1 MPATAEQQVQ
11 FPAKTRFLF
20 EPHRYKVL
28 HGGRGS
34 TKSWSI
40 ARALLLMGANKPLRI
55 LCAREIQRS
64 IADSVLRLLA
74 DQIEFLGLQNVYE
87 VQRSYI
93 RSKINGTLFL
103 FEGLRSNVTK
113 IKSLEGIDVCWVEE
127 AEAISEESWDV
138 LIPTIR
144 KSGSEIWISFNPDL
158 MEDPTYQR
166 FVVNPPPS
174 AKVVALNFA
183 DNPWFAESELAA
195 EEVYMRRVDPERH
208 SWIWLGQPR
217 KHNDAQVLK
226 GKWRADSLDTAGA
239 DGPYFGEDWGF
250 STDPT
255 ALVRCWLFP
264 ASVPGRYKL
273 YIDAE
278 RYKVGVPVVDLP
290 PFMRS
295 MPLITGHT
303 VRADNARP
311 ELVHHCNNDRGPD
324 GKEPPLKVES
334 VQKWPGSVEDG
345 VDWLRGCEEIII
357 HPSCKHTIEEA
368 RLWSYKTDR
377 LTGDILPDLVDKHNH
392 CWDAVRYAL
401 ASFIR
406 GSRKS
411 AIIAPSGT
419 TSQST
424 WGV

>member
-74 DQIEFLGLQNVYE
+74 DQIEFLGLQAVYE

-127 AEAISEESWDV
+127 AEAISEESWDI

-144 KSGSEIWISFNPDL
+144 KPGSEIWVSFNPDL
-158 MEDPTYQR
+158 EEDPTYQR
-166 FVVNPPPS
+166 YVINPPPH
-174 AKVVALNFA
+174 AKVVEMNFS
-183 DNPWFAESELAA
+183 DNPWFKDSELVA
-195 EEVYMRRVDPERH
+195 EEEYKRRVDPEAH
-208 SWIWLGQPR
+208 AWIWGGKPR

-226 GKWRADSLDTAGA
+226 GKWRIDSIAIPPNA
-239 DGPYFGEDWGF
+239 DGPYHGNDWGF
-250 STDPT
+250 SNDPT
-255 ALVRCWLFP
+255 ALVKCWVL
-264 ASVPGRYKL
+264 PGNHGGKIL
-273 YIDAE
+273 YVSDEAYGMKVEVDNLAE
-278 RYKVGVPVVDLP
+278 FFRKIEGIADY
-290 PFMRS
+290 
-295 MPLITGHT
+295 T
-303 VRADNARP
+303 VRADNSRP
-311 ELVHHCNNDRGPD
+311 ELVSKVNGDKGAD
-324 GKEPPLKVES
+324 GTLPPLKCIS
-334 VQKWPGSVEDG
+334 AKKWPGSVQDG
-345 VDWLRGCEEIII
+345 VDWMRSCEEVII
-357 HPSCKHTIEEA
+357 HPRCKHTAEEA
-368 RLWSYKTDR
+368 RLWSYKKDR
-377 LTGDILPDLVDKHNH
+377 LTGDILPELIDKNNH
-392 CWDAVRYAL
+392 CMDAIRYAIQPL
-401 ASFIR
+401 I
-406 GSRKS
+406 SRYKEGQGPQVRS
-411 AIIAPSGT
+411 L
-419 TSQST
+419 
-424 WGV
+424 